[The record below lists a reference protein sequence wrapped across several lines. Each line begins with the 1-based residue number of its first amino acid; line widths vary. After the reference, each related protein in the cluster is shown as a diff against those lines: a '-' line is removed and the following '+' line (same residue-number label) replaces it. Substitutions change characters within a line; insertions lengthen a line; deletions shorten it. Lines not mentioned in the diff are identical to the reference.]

1 MRALLWMVVCG
12 CLLGADAPEGL
23 KPGMPAAEVKKAQ
36 EAWARHLGQPANKRV
51 QVLHGVELELSL
63 VPPGEMMM
71 GSPEAENKD
80 NGAEL
85 PHEVALTKPWYA
97 GVHEVTQAQWEA
109 VMGGNPSRFKKEGAE
124 KAAFPVENVSH
135 NDCQRF
141 VEKLQSLTGLPF
153 RLPKEAEWEYATR
166 AGTNTP
172 FWWGESLNGKEANC
186 NGGKPFGTMEPGP
199 ALGKPCRVRSYAANP
214 LGLHDTAGNVFEWC
228 ADWYGKYDPA
238 QGSDPQGPQAGK
250 YRVVRGGSWGSP
262 ANLCRS
268 GRRVFNDP
276 ASPGSSIGIGLRVV
290 LDVPDKAS
298 KVGAVDVSRLL
309 VLGNSVT
316 QHGPLKSVSWEHNW
330 GMAASAADKDFAHL
344 LRGHL
349 ARASGGAVE
358 LRVKN
363 IAGFE
368 RNLMAYDLAAELREE
383 LAYGPTVIVVA
394 IGRNAKE
401 PGTPEEKANYRA
413 AYLHLLKTLREKSQA
428 RVVVRSEFWAEPAK
442 EAEVRQACEAAGV
455 LYVDIGGPAGDAAN
469 LGSAERQYE
478 HAGVGGHP
486 GDKGMQVIADRLWEG
501 MRKGWV
507 GKKP

>member
-63 VPPGEMMM
+63 VPPGEMVM

-141 VEKLQSLTGLPF
+141 VEKLRALTGLPF

-214 LGLHDTAGNVFEWC
+214 LVCMTRLGMCSIGVLTGMANTT
-228 ADWYGKYDPA
+228 
-238 QGSDPQGPQAGK
+238 
-250 YRVVRGGSWGSP
+250 RRRGVTP
-262 ANLCRS
+262 R
-268 GRRVFNDP
+268 GRK
-276 ASPGSSIGIGLRVV
+276 PGSTGWCGEDRGVAPRTCAGLAGGCSMTR
-290 LDVPDKAS
+290 PAR
-298 KVGAVDVSRLL
+298 G
-309 VLGNSVT
+309 
-316 QHGPLKSVSWEHNW
+316 
-330 GMAASAADKDFAHL
+330 AASA
-344 LRGHL
+344 
-349 ARASGGAVE
+349 SGCGWCSMCQTKP
-358 LRVKN
+358 R
-363 IAGFE
+363 
-368 RNLMAYDLAAELREE
+368 R
-383 LAYGPTVIVVA
+383 
-394 IGRNAKE
+394 
-401 PGTPEEKANYRA
+401 
-413 AYLHLLKTLREKSQA
+413 
-428 RVVVRSEFWAEPAK
+428 
-442 EAEVRQACEAAGV
+442 
-455 LYVDIGGPAGDAAN
+455 
-469 LGSAERQYE
+469 LG
-478 HAGVGGHP
+478 
-486 GDKGMQVIADRLWEG
+486 LW
-501 MRKGWV
+501 M
-507 GKKP
+507 

>member
-1 MRALLWMVVCG
+1 MRTVLWLGLCG
-12 CLLGADAPEGL
+12 CLLGADTPEGL
-23 KPGMPAAEVKKAQ
+23 KSGMPGAEVKKAQ
-36 EAWARHLGQPANKRV
+36 QEWARHLGQPVTKRV
-51 QVLHGVELELSL
+51 QVLHGVEMELSL
-63 VPPGEMMM
+63 VPPGELVM

-85 PHEVALTKPWYA
+85 PHEVALSKPWYA

-109 VMGGNPSRFKKEGAE
+109 VMGGNPARFKKDGAE
-124 KAAFPVENVSH
+124 KTAFPVENVSH
-135 NDCQRF
+135 NDCQLF
-141 VEKLQSLTGLPF
+141 VEKLRALTGLPF
-153 RLPKEAEWEYATR
+153 RLPTEAEWEYAAR
-166 AGTNTP
+166 AGSSTA

-186 NGGKPFGTMEPGP
+186 NGGKPFGTMETGP
-199 ALGKPCRVRSYAANP
+199 AVGKPCKVRSYAANP
-214 LGLHDTAGNVFEWC
+214 LGLYDTAGNVFEWC

-238 QGSDPQGPQAGK
+238 QGADPQGPQSGK

-290 LDVPDKAS
+290 LDVPGKAS

-316 QHGPLKSVSWEHNW
+316 QHGPLQSVSWEHNW

-349 ARASGGAVE
+349 AKASGGAVE

-368 RNLMAYDLAAELREE
+368 RTLARYDIAAELKEE

-394 IGRNAKE
+394 VGRNAKE
-401 PGTPEEKANYRA
+401 PGTPEEKNTYRTA
-413 AYLHLLKTLREKSQA
+413 FVQLLKALKEKSRA
-428 RVVVRSEFWAEPAK
+428 HMVVRSEFWAEPAK

-455 LYVDIGGPAGDAAN
+455 LYVDIGGPAGDAAH
-469 LGSAERQYE
+469 LGSAERKYE

-501 MRKGWV
+501 MRRGWT
-507 GKKP
+507 GQ